1 MALTIKNAMVY
12 DYMRKKIDTVPQTSV
27 KAVYLANKDE
37 IAREF
42 GINGYQQF
50 NFHIRK
56 CLDWETSTGKKV
68 NVIRMDNEEV
78 QHNGQTN
85 T

>member
-12 DYMRKKIDTVPQTSV
+12 DYFRKKIDASASKTV

-50 NFHIRK
+50 NFHVRK
-56 CLDWETSTGKKV
+56 AMDWETSTGNKV
-68 NVIRMDNEEV
+68 NVISMNNKEVLPNE
-78 QHNGQTN
+78 
-85 T
+85 